1 VSVLSKKLAWLAIWV
16 TGFAVVM
23 TGLLLY
29 FKYQGVI
36 TSLQRER
43 VGVVLKDIDGIA
55 ETSLA
60 LGQGFTDIGALQ
72 EVIERRAKAD
82 AIIERID
89 VIADD
94 GKVVYTSVMADIG
107 SMSKVFAD
115 LPGGPKTG
123 QSRWLTRADHAVGS
137 LPINNHYGVTV
148 GHAVVRYS
156 RAIEK
161 QLVGEFVTRLV
172 LTCAGVFLAAVVLL
186 FLALRRI
193 ENSTEAGI
201 AAAETALTDAA
212 GPEAEAGIVR
222 EAQARLHATQAALDK
237 LSAALPPRAA

>member
-1 VSVLSKKLAWLAIWV
+1 MSVLSKKLAWLAIWV

-29 FKYQGVI
+29 FKYQGVL

-60 LGQGFTDIGALQ
+60 LGQGFADIGALQ
-72 EVIERRAKAD
+72 EVIERRVKAD
-82 AIIERID
+82 SIIERID
-89 VIADD
+89 ILAAD

-107 SMSKVFAD
+107 STSKVFPD
-115 LPGGPKTG
+115 LPGGPKTS
-123 QSRWLTRADHAVGS
+123 QARWLTRTDHAVGT
-137 LPINNHYGVTV
+137 LPISNHYGVTV
-148 GHAVVRYS
+148 GHSVVRYS
-156 RAIEK
+156 RATEK

-172 LTCAGVFLAAVVLL
+172 ITCGAVFLAAVVLL

-193 ENSTEAGI
+193 ESSTEAGI
-201 AAAETALTDAA
+201 AEAGTALTDAA
-212 GPEAEAGIVR
+212 GSDAEAGIVR
-222 EAQARLHATQAALDK
+222 EAQLRLHATRAALDK
-237 LSAALPPRAA
+237 LAATLPPRVA